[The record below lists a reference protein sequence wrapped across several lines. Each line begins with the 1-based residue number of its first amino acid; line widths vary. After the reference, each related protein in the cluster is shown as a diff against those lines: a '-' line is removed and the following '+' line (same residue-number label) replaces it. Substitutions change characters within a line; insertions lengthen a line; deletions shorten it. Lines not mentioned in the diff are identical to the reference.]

1 MGLVR
6 GGGDGRRNR
15 FRWHRSGSG
24 AELAR
29 ASGTEWSTFRG
40 PGGRGVAASG
50 QLPLTWSATE
60 NVVWKRELPG
70 AGASSPVVFAD
81 HIYLTAYTGYLV
93 PGDEE
98 GSPEKL
104 LRHLIC
110 LDRKTG
116 TPVWTVDVPAR
127 LPEEERIRD
136 HGFAANTP
144 AADALGV
151 VCFFGKSGVMA
162 FDHSGKR
169 IWEANVGDRTHGWGT
184 AASPLFHKDLVIVN
198 ASVESESMVALDR
211 KTGKERWRAPGIKE
225 AWNTPVIATAAK
237 GRAELVVAIQGKI
250 LAFDPAAGDS
260 LWTCHSDITWYMVP
274 GIVAHEGIVYSLGGR
289 SGIAGLAVRTEGAG
303 CHEVAP
309 AVDEQERLERHVT
322 GVQGWAPVLD
332 ARQPGD
338 RLLRESGDGRNRV
351 RGTDQP
357 GGQIYASALLAG
369 IASTT
374 RTGRG
379 ERTSSRRSPSSNC
392 WRRTNWGTGSQ
403 FNASMGVDGDRL
415 LIRSD
420 KFLYAVGG
428 R

>member
-1 MGLVR
+1 
-6 GGGDGRRNR
+6 
-15 FRWHRSGSG
+15 
-24 AELAR
+24 
-29 ASGTEWSTFRG
+29 
-40 PGGRGVAASG
+40 VAASG

-70 AGASSPVVFAD
+70 AGASSPVVYGD

-93 PGDEE
+93 PGESD

-110 LDRKTG
+110 LNRKTG
-116 TPVWTVDVPAR
+116 TPVWTKDVPAR

-144 AADALGV
+144 AADADGV
-151 VCFFGKSGVMA
+151 VWFFGKSGVVA
-162 FDHSGKR
+162 FDHAGKR
-169 IWEANVGDRTHGWGT
+169 VWEANVGDRTHGWGT
-184 AASPLFHKDLVIVN
+184 AASPVFHKDLVIVN
-198 ASVESESMVALDR
+198 ASVESESLVALDR

-225 AWNTPVIATAAK
+225 AWNTPVIATGAE

-274 GIVAHEGIVYSLGGR
+274 GIVAHEGVVYSLGGR
-289 SGIAGLAVRTEGAG
+289 SGIAGLAVRTGG
-303 CHEVAP
+303 
-309 AVDEQERLERHVT
+309 
-322 GVQGWAPVLD
+322 
-332 ARQPGD
+332 
-338 RLLRESGDGRNRV
+338 SGDVTKSHRLWTSKKGSNVTSSVYKGGHLYWMHDNLGIAYCAKAETGEIVYEQRINRA
-351 RGTDQP
+351 
-357 GGQIYASALLAG
+357 GQIYASALLSG
-369 IASTT
+369 DRVYYTNREG
-374 RTGRG
+374 RTYVVAAKP
-379 ERTSSRRSPSSNC
+379 EFELLA
-392 WRRTNWGTGSQ
+392 TNDLGDRSQ

-420 KFLYAVGG
+420 KFLYAVGE